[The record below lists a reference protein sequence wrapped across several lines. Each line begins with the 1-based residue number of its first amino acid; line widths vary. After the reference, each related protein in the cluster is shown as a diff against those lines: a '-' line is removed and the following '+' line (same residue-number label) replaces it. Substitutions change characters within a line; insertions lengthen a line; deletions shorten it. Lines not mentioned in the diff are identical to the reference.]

1 MKLFGQFLEEV
12 FSETEMSVNPPAIN
26 IQSIV
31 LRRRRNVLLQPF
43 LIVSRRERRE
53 EGCNAAPCSGR
64 SLKTRWRA

>member
-31 LRRRRNVLLQPF
+31 LRKRRNVIL
-43 LIVSRRERRE
+43 
-53 EGCNAAPCSGR
+53 
-64 SLKTRWRA
+64 